1 VGLGTLF
8 LHRDYRDYFGRHGAT
23 GYVDL
28 VANASTSLSLSYADE
43 RWSSRPVRDP
53 FTLFRN
59 GTSWR
64 PNPAVDD
71 GVFHLATAHF
81 GLDTRNDEN
90 DPWVGWYATLNV
102 QEGSGVV
109 SSFGPRSDEVTPV
122 VPAGG
127 SDVRYVTGFFDLR
140 RYNRLALND
149 QLNFRVVLAG
159 WLAGDQLPLEQ
170 RLSLDGAGTLSGFA
184 FRSPGPGATDVAACS
199 GGPGGT
205 AAGEPAQ
212 CERIALAQVEFRHDL
227 RIGLADFVRGVP
239 PEGAWIIFMDAGRG
253 WLVGQ
258 PDGTLRYRATTFP
271 SLGTYRADAGVGVTV
286 GPFGFYV
293 AQPVTPWTDNAGPR
307 FVVRLQQRF

>member
-1 VGLGTLF
+1 
-8 LHRDYRDYFGRHGAT
+8 
-23 GYVDL
+23 
-28 VANASTSLSLSYADE
+28 
-43 RWSSRPVRDP
+43 
-53 FTLFRN
+53 
-59 GTSWR
+59 
-64 PNPAVDD
+64 
-71 GVFHLATAHF
+71 
-81 GLDTRNDEN
+81 
-90 DPWVGWYATLNV
+90 
-102 QEGSGVV
+102 
-109 SSFGPRSDEVTPV
+109 
-122 VPAGG
+122 
-127 SDVRYVTGFFDLR
+127 
-140 RYNRLALND
+140 LALND